1 MGLTVQQLSSYA
13 QQACLYKLPSW
24 LICKHMRAQKL
35 LHTKEG
41 EVDEGKVIEE
51 QEPEEFA
58 CTTHAPES
66 GR

>member
-1 MGLTVQQLSSYA
+1 MHSRPVWIISSSRLSCRQTRVQE
-13 QQACLYKLPSW
+13 
-24 LICKHMRAQKL
+24 

-41 EVDEGKVIEE
+41 EVDEGKVVEE